1 MTELFSWLRKTPS
14 QHVAWVLVLFTLKNK
29 KARIAAWKKSFYS
42 VCIDSTKISLY
53 QNGRKGMEKKTE
65 RNSSW
70 SEAYHI
76 TTRSSRMNSGLQ
88 NRAILSAQS
97 QPDWSDSSF
106 YWWPNSITKKKGQ
119 PKNFSRQ
126 RNRVVFQEPD
136 QSPTWSQHY
145 RACFSVLNV
154 KLKAVTNE

>member
-1 MTELFSWLRKTPS
+1 MTEFFSWLRKTPS
-14 QHVAWVLVLFTLKNK
+14 QHLTWLLPLFTLKNK
-29 KARIAAWKKSFYS
+29 KARIAAWKNNNFKT
-42 VCIDSTKISLY
+42 VCIVLENNLWTDSTKISLY

-76 TTRSSRMNSGLQ
+76 TARSSRMNSGLQ

-97 QPDWSDSSF
+97 QPNWSDSSF

-126 RNRVVFQEPD
+126 RNRIVFQEPD
-136 QSPTWSQHY
+136 QLPTWSQDY
-145 RACFSVLNV
+145 RACF
-154 KLKAVTNE
+154 